1 MATVKREK
9 AERNRRCQA
18 KFGPDYHYDPSIDVY
33 AYPTEYA
40 LAAAVPFDFADCTHV
55 DMQPRPDAKRRY
67 FTGVQTEAHCKALKG
82 VWRAKAT
89 SRENGIDD
97 GVCWT
102 NARDAACTEPID
114 AGLRPLLA
122 AKHNH
127 KAAKPMAGQRVT
139 AKQACVK
146 NPKCVWLADEDD
158 CMDKTTIEKN
168 AVRDAEGRPFVLP
181 RNWPVDITAPAA
193 NVARYLQA
201 YYAAALD
208 QRPPRHLDLI
218 GKGDRCNTTTGG
230 ANVAATG
237 AVRKG
242 LWGMSTT
249 PPSGVVAI
257 RLVERPAPVGAGL
270 FPKNFN
276 RNLAPMAPVE
286 RLYVPEPVLDAPPPP
301 KGAQRPLLSQHQT
314 VVGVVMKGMARA
326 GRRSTNRGLL
336 CWHSVGSGKTNTAMG
351 VVDAFWDTPKRIVFA
366 TSIEALANNPPSTF
380 HALALTYYKRFAEL
394 ADADPAAGP
403 DASQT
408 DRVDAVR
415 RAFDARGVQFMT
427 FAQLAH
433 VTLVARPLKMRDD
446 AERERHLHYLDDA
459 VLIID
464 EVQGLF
470 KPLPTQM
477 AEHTALR
484 TLLGERSAYAT
495 SMGPAHTRHLNL
507 VILTATPGDSPQ
519 EICDLLNL
527 VRDRRAPPIIP
538 PAPENPAS
546 VAAFGDAV
554 RGLISYFDVSS
565 DTTRFPVVK
574 QLKPQAVRLSLQ
586 QYKRYVEAFRAMSP
600 EQADFDRLVAAE
612 KVGDYMKPARKYA
625 NMMYDFEDHMSLF
638 EFSAKLERLFASFE
652 ARPSQ
657 KHYVYSAFYEKRGQQ
672 SIVGVGSAMESEAGY
687 VRLTVEEAAAIAA
700 DPETSATTLP
710 AAFAKRKRYVIATTT
725 ELVHARNSRLS
736 MGECLKRLLV
746 VYNHPLNRRGEYV
759 HVFLASQ
766 SFNEGIDL
774 KATRHVHILDALL
787 SSNKEIQTIGRAAR
801 FCSHKDLDRGKG
813 EWSVAVH
820 RYLAEYPLEIE
831 VLDVDGA
838 EFAADKERAA
848 LAAVEEERKGLAG
861 QRGAEAKARRE
872 VLDGAI
878 KAAKV
883 RAREADKV
891 AKERANLNPRAI
903 RMVDAQIMEEVKL
916 RTRTVALMHSVM
928 RDASIDCLLFR
939 DFHNQGRSPVEQ
951 IECMDA

>member
-1 MATVKREK
+1 
-9 AERNRRCQA
+9 
-18 KFGPDYHYDPSIDVY
+18 
-33 AYPTEYA
+33 
-40 LAAAVPFDFADCTHV
+40 
-55 DMQPRPDAKRRY
+55 
-67 FTGVQTEAHCKALKG
+67 
-82 VWRAKAT
+82 
-89 SRENGIDD
+89 
-97 GVCWT
+97 
-102 NARDAACTEPID
+102 
-114 AGLRPLLA
+114 
-122 AKHNH
+122 
-127 KAAKPMAGQRVT
+127 
-139 AKQACVK
+139 
-146 NPKCVWLADEDD
+146 
-158 CMDKTTIEKN
+158 
-168 AVRDAEGRPFVLP
+168 
-181 RNWPVDITAPAA
+181 
-193 NVARYLQA
+193 
-201 YYAAALD
+201 
-208 QRPPRHLDLI
+208 
-218 GKGDRCNTTTGG
+218 
-230 ANVAATG
+230 
-237 AVRKG
+237 
-242 LWGMSTT
+242 
-249 PPSGVVAI
+249 
-257 RLVERPAPVGAGL
+257 
-270 FPKNFN
+270 
-276 RNLAPMAPVE
+276 MAPVE
-286 RLYVPEPVLDAPPPP
+286 RLYVPEPVIDAPPPP

-314 VVGVVMKGMARA
+314 VIGVVMKGIAQA
-326 GRRSTNRGLL
+326 GKRTTNRGLL

-380 HALALTYYKRFAEL
+380 HGLALTYYKRFADI
-394 ADADPAAGP
+394 ADAAGP
-403 DASQT
+403 DAPYA

-433 VTLVARPLKMRDD
+433 VTLVARPLKMHDD

-470 KPLPTQM
+470 KPLPTQV

-484 TLLGERSAYAT
+484 ALLSERQAYST
-495 SMGPAHTRHLNL
+495 SMGSAHTRHLNI

-527 VRDRRAPPIIP
+527 VRARRAPPIMP

-574 QLKPQAVRLSLQ
+574 QMKPDAVRLSLQ

-600 EQADFDRLVAAE
+600 EQTDFDRLVAAE

-638 EFSAKLERLFASFE
+638 EFSAKLERLFSAFD
-652 ARPSQ
+652 AHATQ

-672 SIVGVGSAMESEAGY
+672 SIVGVGSAMESDAGY
-687 VRLTVEEAAAIAA
+687 VRLTVEEAVAIAGNL
-700 DPETSATTLP
+700 ETTPTTLP

-725 ELVHARNSRLS
+725 ELVHARMS

-801 FCSHKDLDRGKG
+801 FCSHKDLDRAKG
-813 EWSVAVH
+813 EWKVAVH

-848 LAAVEEERKGLAG
+848 LTTVEEERKGLTG

-872 VLDGAI
+872 VLDAAI

-883 RAREADKV
+883 RVREADKV

-939 DFHNQGRSPVEQ
+939 DFHNQGRAPVDQ